1 MTNKRMCMKTPKEQ
15 QVENKIVRA
24 VEVLAALTTDDFTLP
39 RQLIR
44 ALLENE
50 ELKALQHYAN
60 HISIT
65 RLGLNDHGPVHM
77 KKVCYNALKMLR
89 LLHEAAECL
98 PTAPPALLYDMCVDV
113 CHAIYY
119 TTERGKG
126 KIPCPTFLCHKETAF
141 SALPLDIYQQTPHI
155 LHFTPPNACRN
166 RKYPYLC
173 ISVFH
178 GIRFKVSKKVGC
190 RDDNLFFLP
199 HFLSPIS
206 SPKKNPPV

>member
-1 MTNKRMCMKTPKEQ
+1 MYRVLYMEIYQALHCLRGERSAGYAGICHAGVTPLHYLCGMTNKRMCMKTPKEQ

-60 HISIT
+60 HVSIT

-126 KIPCPTFLCHKETAF
+126 KIPCPTFLCHKDTAF
-141 SALPLDIYQQTPHI
+141 SALPLDIYQ
-155 LHFTPPNACRN
+155 
-166 RKYPYLC
+166 
-173 ISVFH
+173 
-178 GIRFKVSKKVGC
+178 
-190 RDDNLFFLP
+190 
-199 HFLSPIS
+199 
-206 SPKKNPPV
+206 